1 MRAGLT
7 FRFPKKAEPYA
18 EALRRAGVEPVL
30 ISPEAPR
37 PLAGLDGLV
46 ISGGSDIDPARYG
59 EAPHPTTNDVDGS
72 ATPWRRR

>member
-7 FRFPKKAEPYA
+7 FRLPKKAEPYA

-37 PLAGLDGLV
+37 PLTGLDGLV
-46 ISGGSDIDPARYG
+46 ISGGSDIEPARYG
-59 EAPHPTTNDVDGS
+59 EGVTFVLLHPHRQRLG
-72 ATPWRRR
+72 AA